1 MKCSGE
7 NMILREKVH
16 VVSCFPLHF
25 MLYRGNLDYFSDSV
39 DISDFQRFLMLRVK
53 VSWFLDQISNLLLY
67 TVALYRSADD
77 TVR

>member
-1 MKCSGE
+1 
-7 NMILREKVH
+7 MILRGIFH
-16 VVSCFPLHF
+16 VVSCFSLHF

-53 VSWFLDQISNLLLY
+53 VSWFLVQISNLLSY